1 MKTGANTYI
10 HYDQDVSKSYSSYLC
25 HTLARK
31 NTHSN
36 SIPPF
41 SIESPLLFSNFLVMP
56 FLWIFGKGGGGGS
69 NYGDTLFILAS
80 SVLCQQVRDSWIT
93 KTSKAIINAVKI
105 SERKASQRRREVF
118 SLVYILY
125 DLSNHLSIFLLMF

>member
-69 NYGDTLFILAS
+69 EQWGHFFRVFFVLAFFLVCGGGGGGGFELWRYFIHSRFIS
-80 SVLCQQVRDSWIT
+80 SVST
-93 KTSKAIINAVKI
+93 
-105 SERKASQRRREVF
+105 SERQLDNQDKQG
-118 SLVYILY
+118 
-125 DLSNHLSIFLLMF
+125 NHQCS